1 MPPSK
6 MCINC
11 GKAGLERYYVR
22 VTQIGKTRM
31 FESVNLF
38 QCPSCFAFF
47 AYKNRHLIML
57 EIREIERK
65 PADILN
71 SSLIRRV
78 VSDETLS
85 KERVSRSPS
94 PEGRGGD

>member
-6 MCINC
+6 LCMNC
-11 GKAGLERYYVR
+11 GKAGLDRFYVR
-22 VTQIGKTRM
+22 AIEIGKTRM
-31 FESVNLF
+31 FKAVNLF

-47 AYKNRHLIML
+47 AYKNHHLIML

-65 PADILN
+65 AVDILN
-71 SSLIRRV
+71 SSLIR
-78 VSDETLS
+78 
-85 KERVSRSPS
+85 SPN

>member
-6 MCINC
+6 LCINC
-11 GKAGLERYYVR
+11 GKAGLDRYYIRIV
-22 VTQIGKTRM
+22 QIGKTRM
-31 FESVNLF
+31 FQSVNLF

-47 AYKNRHLIML
+47 ALKKGHMVML

-65 PADILN
+65 PSDIIN
-71 SSLIRRV
+71 SSLIR
-78 VSDETLS
+78 
-85 KERVSRSPS
+85 SPN